1 MKGVTALLGVAFG
14 LAGFSAIVHVGLG
27 VSGLVSGA
35 ATILPY
41 LFLFGALLVGGLAIA
56 FVRGT
61 VAPPTVYL
69 VGAFLMIMHIVAY
82 ADWHVFQVAESVLG
96 IEGHDHSHDHNG
108 HDDDHNGHDD
118 DHNDGGHDHNGHGDD
133 HDHDQAAHEVFID
146 HLRDDLT
153 ALSTKIAEGV
163 SAIVFFALY
172 LLER

>member
-108 HDDDHNGHDD
+108 HDDDHN
-118 DHNDGGHDHNGHGDD
+118 DGGHDHNGHGDD